1 MNNINGLIKNRLI
14 NTSAVSNAPIRAAH
28 TFTSYCQIISL
39 ALMLCCLAP
48 FTFAEDEETE
58 GDGSES
64 AGGTIYFSIDPAF
77 VTNYGG
83 TDRLRYVKVEVTLKV
98 DGEAGL
104 SQINHHMPVIR
115 DEMLSLFAQQTAS
128 SINSIEGKEELRA
141 KSLEKISEAML
152 AEDDEN
158 HVLEVLFTNF
168 VAHSL

>member
-1 MNNINGLIKNRLI
+1 
-14 NTSAVSNAPIRAAH
+14 
-28 TFTSYCQIISL
+28 
-39 ALMLCCLAP
+39 MLCCLAP
-48 FTFAEDEETE
+48 FVFAEDEETE

-98 DGEAGL
+98 DSEAGL

-115 DEMLSLFAQQTAS
+115 DQMLSLFAMQTAD